1 MRKKTVLAIF
11 IGSLLISGC
20 GQKELSP
27 QDIELVNNLKSE
39 LLQVEN
45 DISESK
51 SEQNLYSGGLI
62 KSLITAKTE
71 VLEVNKALLQQ
82 RINALES
89 GAKVNIVIEQTQA
102 NQDLANKLEA
112 EINQIKKEIER
123 EKNEAKKYSG
133 GLILSMKLATIATQ
147 EQTLATL
154 QQKYLS
160 AKYGLAP
167 INYDN
172 QLSNNNS
179 QINTKENI
187 KSDNEKQSM
196 LPPESGPFGFKIGLT
211 RENIESM
218 ITGEIRLVDDEQNLY
233 LTNSSPKKN
242 SEFASFGLVISP
254 TVGLCQIRA
263 IGNDIKTNSY
273 GQPLRQEFNGLVN
286 TLESL
291 YGKPKQEDILLSG
304 SIWRNPQDWM
314 MGLYK
319 QERYLSARWKEQNDN
334 MKENELS
341 SIAVEARAD
350 SGSNGYIFLQYTF
363 ANNPECV
370 KEIEENKK
378 SSF

>member
-39 LLQVEN
+39 LSQVEN

-112 EINQIKKEIER
+112 EINQIKKEIES

-167 INYDN
+167 INH
-172 QLSNNNS
+172 NNKLNDEHD
-179 QINTKENI
+179 QTETKETV
-187 KSDNEKQSM
+187 KSENERQPM
-196 LPPESGPFGFKIGLT
+196 LPPEVGPFGFKAGLT
-211 RENIESM
+211 KENIEGMVS
-218 ITGEIRLVDDEQNLY
+218 GEVRLVSDEKNLY
-233 LTNSSPKKN
+233 VASSSPKKN
-242 SEFASFGLVISP
+242 SDFTSFGLVISP

-263 IGNDIKTNSY
+263 IGDDIKTNSY
-273 GQPLRQEFNGLVN
+273 GQPLRHKFTELVE

-291 YGKPKQEDILLSG
+291 YGKSNQENTLLSG
-304 SIWRNPQDWM
+304 SIWREPQDWM
-314 MGLYK
+314 MSLYK
-319 QERYLSARWKEQNDN
+319 QERYLNASWKTQNNN
-334 MKENELS
+334 MKENE
-341 SIAVEARAD
+341 ITNIGVEARAD
-350 SGSNGYIFLQYTF
+350 SDSRGYIFLQYTF
-363 ANNPECV
+363 TNNPECV
-370 KEIEENKK
+370 KEIEDKK
-378 SSF
+378 KNSF

>member
-1 MRKKTVLAIF
+1 MRKKIVLAIF

-27 QDIELVNNLKSE
+27 QNIELVNNLKSE
-39 LLQVEN
+39 LSQVEN

-112 EINQIKKEIER
+112 EINQIKKEIES

-242 SEFASFGLVISP
+242 SEFSSFGLVISP

-273 GQPLRQEFNGLVN
+273 GQPLRQEFNELVN